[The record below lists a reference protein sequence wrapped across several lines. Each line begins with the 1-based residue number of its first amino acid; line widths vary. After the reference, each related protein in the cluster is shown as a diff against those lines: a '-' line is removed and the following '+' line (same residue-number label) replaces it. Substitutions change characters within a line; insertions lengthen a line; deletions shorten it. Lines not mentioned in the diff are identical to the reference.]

1 MWNAMAGRMVSI
13 YVLVAAA
20 AFSQDAGSVRAAI
33 QQKIG
38 EIKNSIA
45 ENQAQLKQYA
55 WTETIEISLNGEVKT
70 RNQNACRYG
79 PDGKVQKTPIG
90 APAPPPSGGPLK
102 RRIIAKKKDELTDYM
117 DRVRSLLSRYVPPA
131 PGSMQAAFEAGKATL
146 EPASGTVVFNDYIK
160 PGDKVTLTF
169 DTATKKLVTF
179 GVATYLD
186 TPKDAVT
193 INARFSSL
201 PDGTNFMEQ
210 SVLDASAKKVQV
222 NTTNFGYQRVG
233 G

>member
-1 MWNAMAGRMVSI
+1 MTGRMLSI
-13 YVLVAAA
+13 YVLVAVA
-20 AFSQDAGSVRAAI
+20 AFSQDAGSVRGAI

-45 ENQAQLKQYA
+45 QNQAQLKQYA

-79 PDGKVQKTPIG
+79 PDGQVQKTPIG
-90 APAPPPSGGPLK
+90 APAAPPSGGPLK
-102 RRIIAKKKDELTDYM
+102 RKIIAKKKDELTDYM
-117 DRVRSLLSRYVPPA
+117 DRVRSLLSRYIPPA
-131 PGSMQAAFEAGKATL
+131 PGSMQAAFEAGKVTL
-146 EPASGTVVFNDYIK
+146 EPASGAVIFNDYVK
-160 PGDKVTLTF
+160 PGDKVTVTF
-169 DTATKKLVTF
+169 NTATKKLTTF
-179 GVATYLD
+179 AVATYLD

-210 SVLDASAKKVQV
+210 SVVDASAKKVRI

-233 G
+233 N